1 VHDPKRGI
9 GQLLSSQGD
18 PVVGPICHIGEENVF
33 LRSGD
38 IYFDTIARRLNEIL
52 ARPSG
57 TIEVRLDQR
66 VVVLHNLHQY
76 TLIEASFAT

>member
-1 VHDPKRGI
+1 
-9 GQLLSSQGD
+9 
-18 PVVGPICHIGEENVF
+18 VF